1 MVKNLYY
8 DQDDV
13 NDNDDKKLSSN
24 PKLLKKI
31 ENPYYGDGAN
41 AHHPVDTLT
50 SPESLESSTVIKT
63 TENVYYE
70 EGNISDTLNVNY
82 IESDPSST
90 IVKNVENPYY
100 E

>member
-1 MVKNLYY
+1 M
-8 DQDDV
+8 
-13 NDNDDKKLSSN
+13 NDNDNKNFSSN
-24 PKLLKKI
+24 PRMVKKI

-41 AHHPVDTLT
+41 AHHTVDTVT
-50 SPESLESSTVIKT
+50 SPESLESSAVIKT
-63 TENVYYE
+63 TENIYYE
-70 EGNISDTLNVNY
+70 EGNVNESLDVNY